1 MAPAAGAA
9 GRAEELLEPLIAQ
22 HQHRICLDHQPGL
35 LIGHAPGLKLL
46 SGEQVQEVLL
56 AVALNSLLRM
66 GRAEELAPLGPAG
79 TGLGVAIR
87 ALGHPKGYFAGAS
100 LTSPL
105 QNQTGLCRLQSLQLG
120 LVTAAPSAPGLRCG
134 SHTQPAELG

>member
-1 MAPAAGAA
+1 MAGDMAPAAGAA

-46 SGEQVQEVLL
+46 SGEQVQEILL

-87 ALGHPKGYFAGAS
+87 ALGHP
-100 LTSPL
+100 
-105 QNQTGLCRLQSLQLG
+105 NGL
-120 LVTAAPSAPGLRCG
+120 LRCKG
-134 SHTQPAELG
+134 V